1 MKTTPMRPSMPA
13 PRIADVAE
21 LAGVSMSTASKALND
36 TGQLREDTRARVKD
50 AAAQLGF
57 VVGASGRGLADT
69 RTYTVGLLTTDS
81 FGRFTIPLLRGV
93 EDALAAGKMAII
105 LCDTRDDV
113 LREQHYLQ
121 SLQERRV
128 DGLIITG
135 RTTDP
140 RPSIALP
147 IPTVYAFSP
156 SEDPDDYAVVAD
168 EGAGATMAAEHLL
181 AMGSRRIAHV
191 TGPQRHHSADARA
204 LAVQQT
210 LGDAL
215 VAPTLFGH
223 WSEEWGRAT
232 VDMLLASHP
241 DLDGLVCGSDQIARG
256 VTDRLREKEI
266 DVPGQVRVTGFD
278 NWEVMALAS
287 RPPLTTVD
295 MGLTELGRL
304 AGRTLL
310 DLVEGKPDVPH
321 QQVLTPRLEVRAS
334 SL

>member
-1 MKTTPMRPSMPA
+1 MKNRQNAT
-13 PRIADVAE
+13 PRIVDVAE
-21 LAGVSMSTASKALND
+21 LAGVSVSTASKALND
-36 TGQLREDTRARVKD
+36 TGQLREDTRARVKE
-50 AAAQLGF
+50 AAASLGF
-57 VVGASGRGLADT
+57 VTGAAGRGPADA

-81 FGRFTIPLLRGV
+81 FGRFTIPLLMGV
-93 EDALAAGKMAII
+93 EDALAAGRMAII

-113 LREQHYLQ
+113 LRERHYLA

-140 RPSIALP
+140 RPSVGLQ

-156 SEDPDDYAVVAD
+156 SDDPADHAVVAD
-168 EGAGATMAAEHLL
+168 EGAGAAMAAEHLL
-181 AMGSRRIAHV
+181 SMGSRRIAHV
-191 TGPQRHHSADARA
+191 TGPKRHHSADARA
-204 LAVQQT
+204 LSVQGT
-210 LGDAL
+210 LGDSL
-215 VAPTLFGH
+215 IAPALFGH
-223 WSEEWGRAT
+223 WSEEWGRTA

-256 VTDRLREKEI
+256 VTDRLRENGI

-295 MGLTELGRL
+295 MGLAELGRL

-310 DLVEGKPDVPH
+310 DLVEGRTEPPRR
-321 QQVLTPRLEVRAS
+321 QVLAPRLEVRAS

>member
-1 MKTTPMRPSMPA
+1 MKNLQNA
-13 PRIADVAE
+13 VPRIVDVAE
-21 LAGVSMSTASKALND
+21 LAGVSVSTASKALND
-36 TGQLREDTRARVKD
+36 TGQLREDTRTRVKE
-50 AAAQLGF
+50 AAARLGF
-57 VVGASGRGLADT
+57 VVGAAGRGPADT

-81 FGRFTIPLLRGV
+81 FGRFTIPLLMGV
-93 EDALAAGKMAII
+93 EDALAAGRMAII

-113 LREQHYLQ
+113 LRERHYLA

-140 RPSIALP
+140 RPSVGLQ

-156 SEDPDDYAVVAD
+156 SDDPEDHAVVAD
-168 EGAGATMAAEHLL
+168 EGAGAAMAAEHLL

-204 LAVQQT
+204 VSVQET
-210 LGDAL
+210 LGDSLITPA
-215 VAPTLFGH
+215 LFGH
-223 WSEEWGRAT
+223 WSEEWGRTA

-256 VTDRLREKEI
+256 VTDRLREKGI

-295 MGLTELGRL
+295 MGLAELGRL

-310 DLVEGKPDVPH
+310 DLVEGRTEPPRR
-321 QQVLTPRLEVRAS
+321 QVLAPRLEVRAS

>member
-1 MKTTPMRPSMPA
+1 MKSIRRTA

-21 LAGVSMSTASKALND
+21 RAGVSVSTASKALND
-36 TGQLREDTRARVKD
+36 TGQLRADTRARVKE
-50 AAAQLGF
+50 AAAELGF
-57 VVGASGRGLADT
+57 VVGASGRGPADT

-81 FGRFTIPLLRGV
+81 FGRFTIPLLMGV
-93 EDALAAGKMAII
+93 EDALAAGRMAIF

-113 LREQHYLQ
+113 LRERHYLT

-140 RPSIALP
+140 RPSVGLP

-156 SEDPDDYAVVAD
+156 SDDPEDFAVVAD
-168 EGAGATMAAEHLL
+168 EAAGARAAAEHLA
-181 AMGSRRIAHV
+181 AMGSRRIVHV
-191 TGPQRHHSADARA
+191 TGPQRHHSAAIRA
-204 LAVQQT
+204 EAT
-210 LGDAL
+210 AEALGEAL
-215 VAPTLFGH
+215 IAPPQYGH
-223 WSEEWGRAT
+223 WSEEWGRHA
-232 VDMLLASHP
+232 VDMTLAAHP
-241 DLDGLVCGSDQIARG
+241 DVDGFCCGSDQIARG
-256 VTDRLREKEI
+256 VTDRLRERGV

-278 NWEVMALAS
+278 NWDVMALAS

-295 MGLTELGRL
+295 MGLKALGRL

-310 DLVEGKPDVPH
+310 DLVEGEGEPPRR
-321 QQVLTPRLEVRAS
+321 QVLAPRLEVRGS

>member
-1 MKTTPMRPSMPA
+1 MKNMPPQM

-21 LAGVSMSTASKALND
+21 LAGVSVSTVSKALND
-36 TGQLREDTRARVKD
+36 TGQLREDTRTRVKE
-50 AAAQLGF
+50 AASTLGF
-57 VVGASGRGLADT
+57 VAGASGRGPADA

-81 FGRFTIPLLRGV
+81 FGRFTIPLLMGV
-93 EDALAAGKMAII
+93 EDALAAGRMAII

-113 LREQHYLQ
+113 LRERHYLQ

-140 RPSIALP
+140 RPSIGLA

-156 SEDPDDYAVVAD
+156 SDDPDDFAVVAD
-168 EGAGATMAAEHLL
+168 EGGGAAAAAEHLL
-181 AMGSRRIAHV
+181 AMGSRRITHV
-191 TGPQRHHSADARA
+191 TGPARHHSATLRA
-204 LAVQQT
+204 AAAENA

-215 VAPTLFGH
+215 IAPTQFGH
-223 WSEEWGRAT
+223 WSEEWGRSA

-241 DLDGLVCGSDQIARG
+241 DVDGFCCGSDQIARG
-256 VTDRLREKEI
+256 VTDRLRERGI
-266 DVPGQVRVTGFD
+266 GVPDQVRVTGFD

-295 MGLTELGRL
+295 MELTELGRL
-304 AGRTLL
+304 AGSTLL
-310 DLVEGKPDVPH
+310 DLVEGEQEPPRR
-321 QQVLTPRLEVRAS
+321 QVLTPRLEVRGS

>member
-1 MKTTPMRPSMPA
+1 MSKPM
-13 PRIADVAE
+13 PRIADVAA
-21 LAGVSMSTASKALND
+21 LAGVSVSTASKALNE
-36 TGQLREDTRARVKD
+36 TGQLRADTRARVKE
-50 AAAQLGF
+50 AASELGF
-57 VVGASGRGLADT
+57 VIGANGRGPADT

-81 FGRFTIPLLRGV
+81 FGRFTIPLLMGV

-113 LREQHYLQ
+113 LRERHYLQ

-140 RPSIALP
+140 RPSIGLDL
-147 IPTVYAFSP
+147 PTVYAFSP
-156 SEDPDDYAVVAD
+156 SDDPEDFAVVAD
-168 EGAGATMAAEHLL
+168 EGAGAAMAAEHL
-181 AMGSRRIAHV
+181 ASMGSRRIVHV
-191 TGPQRHHSADARA
+191 TGPQRHHSASSRA
-204 LAVQQT
+204 VAVAES
-210 LGDAL
+210 LGESL
-215 VAPTLFGH
+215 IAPPLFGH
-223 WSEEWGRAT
+223 WSEEWGRNA

-241 DLDGLVCGSDQIARG
+241 DVDGFSCGSDQIARG
-256 VTDRLREKEI
+256 VTDRLRERGI
-266 DVPGQVRVTGFD
+266 DVPAQVRVTGFD
-278 NWEVMALAS
+278 NWDVMALAS

-310 DLVEGKPDVPH
+310 DLVEGEDEPPRR
-321 QQVLTPRLEVRAS
+321 QVLTPRLEVRGS

>member
-1 MKTTPMRPSMPA
+1 VKNIQTRS

-21 LAGVSMSTASKALND
+21 LAGVSVSTASKALND
-36 TGQLREDTRARVKD
+36 TGQLREDTRARVKE
-50 AAAQLGF
+50 AASTLGF
-57 VVGASGRGLADT
+57 VPGASGRGPADA

-81 FGRFTIPLLRGV
+81 FGRFTIPLLMGV
-93 EDALAAGKMAII
+93 EDALAAGRMAII

-113 LREQHYLQ
+113 LRERHYLA

-140 RPSIALP
+140 RPSVGLP

-156 SEDPDDYAVVAD
+156 SDDPSDFAVVAD
-168 EGAGATMAAEHLL
+168 EAAGAAMAAEHLL
-181 AMGSRRIAHV
+181 AMGSRRIAHI
-191 TGPQRHHSADARA
+191 TGPQRHHSAVSRA
-204 LAVQQT
+204 DSVSAV

-215 VAPTLFGH
+215 VAPPQFGH
-223 WSEEWGRAT
+223 WSEEWGRHV
-232 VDMLLASHP
+232 VDMMLAIHP
-241 DLDGLVCGSDQIARG
+241 DIDGFCCGSDQIARG
-256 VTDRLREKEI
+256 AADRLRERGIE
-266 DVPGQVRVTGFD
+266 VPGQVRVTGFD
-278 NWEVMALAS
+278 NWDVMALAS

-295 MGLTELGRL
+295 MGLMELGKL

-310 DLVEGKPDVPH
+310 DLVEGEREPPRH
-321 QQVLTPRLEVRAS
+321 QVLTPRLEVRGS